1 MKINQFN
8 RGQDAETHPRVR
20 ILVTDDTS
28 SSRELL
34 CAILDGC
41 GYEVAEI
48 TDPFRFLERAI
59 AFEPHLVI
67 LGLQMPELDGYAAA
81 SLLRRQPALEK
92 VPMIALTAA
101 VSEISVDRIAAV
113 GFTTYLVK
121 PIGPDR
127 LRCCIAS
134 LL

>member
-1 MKINQFN
+1 VKINPFN
-8 RGQDAETHPRVR
+8 RGQDTETHPRVR
-20 ILVTDDTS
+20 ILVADDTS

-48 TDPFRFLERAI
+48 TDLFRFLERAI

-81 SLLRRQPALEK
+81 SLLRRQPAFEK
-92 VPMIALTAA
+92 V
-101 VSEISVDRIAAV
+101 R
-113 GFTTYLVK
+113 
-121 PIGPDR
+121 
-127 LRCCIAS
+127 
-134 LL
+134 